1 MTTRIELHHL
11 ARVEGHGGVTIDL
24 DDGAVAAVRLDIFEG
39 ARLIEGL
46 VRGRRYDEVAHLV
59 SRICAICSVA
69 HTLASLAATERA
81 LGIRPDAYTVL
92 LRDLLLRGENIESH
106 ALHLYLLAAPD
117 YLRAPSALAL
127 AAEHGDIVQLGLRL
141 KRLGNTIQEVV
152 GGRAIHPVNAQLGG
166 FSAPPPME
174 SLLRLRSQLEE
185 GARDARAT
193 LDIVAG
199 LPAVDAGRSET
210 AYAAVTPLEGYGYGP
225 GDAIALVRD
234 GRREV
239 VPAEAYRSV
248 TQERTVAHSHARHSR
263 WEGAPIMVGAL
274 ARVVVNG
281 DRLPPAGAAA
291 AERLAILPPFEDPL
305 ANNAAQAV
313 ELIVDVDRA
322 LEVVDALLQ
331 ERGSGK
337 RPAPVTARAG
347 RGTSVLE
354 APRGLLVH
362 SYTYDDAGCIEHA
375 DIITPTAINAASIE
389 ARLRR
394 AVDADPAVDP
404 EVLRRRLEM
413 VVRAYDPCLSCSVH

>member
-1 MTTRIELHHL
+1 MTTRIELNHL

-24 DDGAVAAVRLDIFEG
+24 DDGAVAAVHLDIFEG

-81 LGIRPDAYTVL
+81 FGIDPGAETVL

-117 YLRAPSALAL
+117 FLGAPSALAL

-141 KRLGNTIQEVV
+141 KRLGNTIQEIV

-166 FSAPPPME
+166 FSTRPPVD
-174 SLLRLRSQLEE
+174 SLLRLRAELEQ
-185 GARDARAT
+185 GARDAATT
-193 LDIVAG
+193 LDVMAG

-210 AYAAVTPLEGYGYGP
+210 AYAAVTPPAGYGYGP
-225 GDAIALVRD
+225 GDAITLVR
-234 GRREV
+234 GSRREV
-239 VPAEAYRSV
+239 VPADAYRSV
-248 TQERTVAHSHARHSR
+248 TQERTVAHSHAKHSR
-263 WEGAPIMVGAL
+263 WDGAPIMVGAL

-281 DRLPPAGAAA
+281 ERLPPSGAAA
-291 AERLAILPPFEDPL
+291 ADRLKLVPPFEDPL

-313 ELIVDVDRA
+313 ELVADVERA
-322 LEVVDALLQ
+322 LELVEALVD
-331 ERGSGK
+331 EPGRGR
-337 RPAPVTARAG
+337 RPVPVTPRDG
-347 RGTSVLE
+347 QGTGALE

-362 SYTYDDAGCIEHA
+362 SYTYDDHGCIARA

-389 ARLRR
+389 ARLQR
-394 AVDADPAVDP
+394 AVEGDSTADPDG
-404 EVLRRRLEM
+404 LRRRLEM